1 MNVRRRIYAQY
12 EYLKQKK
19 KIKRLSVLQ
28 RFNEAA
34 KGLQRR
40 VWNKLNLCLPNFT
53 SYLVSLFLFLSN
65 LRVCWFFNHNF
76 TILFKNVCKRRFERN
91 ARRNLKHVKNMQK
104 YKIRI
109 RIIEGVSKTNLFWT
123 LFYKMVK
130 KKFTQKHFT
139 LSILLACV
147 YSSGGFHRFYHTPE
161 HVPFHLSPSYAL
173 PSLVH

>member
-1 MNVRRRIYAQY
+1 MEFDVGFETNCVYQILHRISSRCLYF
-12 EYLKQKK
+12 YL
-19 KIKRLSVLQ
+19 IFVFFGLS
-28 RFNEAA
+28 
-34 KGLQRR
+34 
-40 VWNKLNLCLPNFT
+40 
-53 SYLVSLFLFLSN
+53 
-65 LRVCWFFNHNF
+65 NHNF
-76 TILFKNVCKRRFERN
+76 TILFKNVYKRRFERN
-91 ARRNLKHVKNMQK
+91 ARCLYARNLKHVKNMQK

-161 HVPFHLSPSYAL
+161 HVPLHLSPSYAL